1 METSLVLRLVGL
13 TSLVVAAILLL
24 APVTGTWASCGS
36 VLFEDKWDDMKYDY
50 ESEKYEPYSF
60 HPEGCFTALKD
71 RRTIAIVV
79 AAVGPIAMYGSSQ
92 IKKREDDPR
101 KGGPPQ
107 GKRQSGK
114 QDQTSADSGRTSA
127 DSGRTSAEGTSA
139 REPTRPKFGGF
150 SHLDIRLTWWPI
162 PACCL
167 VALFLWVIFF

>member
-1 METSLVLRLVGL
+1 MSIHRSLVSKSSLGRSRNVLTRYERILEMRKIGSWDEEEGRPYGL
-13 TSLVVAAILLL
+13 PKVKVVKI
-24 APVTGTWASCGS
+24 
-36 VLFEDKWDDMKYDY
+36 KK
-50 ESEKYEPYSF
+50 
-60 HPEGCFTALKD
+60 
-71 RRTIAIVV
+71 R
-79 AAVGPIAMYGSSQ
+79 

-114 QDQTSADSGRTSA
+114 QDQTSA

-167 VALFLWVIFF
+167 VALFLWALFF